1 MIRTI
6 LAALISAGFVGTQTC
21 LAGNVYGLVVGAD
34 EYEHLGS
41 LGGAVNDARDVHDAL
56 KSLNA
61 RDARVLLDGDA
72 TREAIFRNWHELVQI
87 AGEGDIL
94 VLHYAGH
101 GGRQE
106 AILEGHEAKDNVF
119 LLPGFSESGP
129 GVMQRIVDNEIGHL
143 LAKERDAT
151 VVFVADS
158 CYAGDMMRK
167 GDSRS
172 AIDVRAPAVR
182 FAGTRDAVADRVR
195 ELGEVDENA
204 LTNVIWLYA
213 QDENMVT
220 QEITL
225 AGERRGA
232 LSYAFARALRGDAD
246 RNDDG
251 ILGVSELKRY
261 VNRAVTKL
269 SEHRQRPEVNAGS
282 RDLSIRISGNVPGR
296 PKLRDVRIFYTGR
309 GVRFDLKGVTEV
321 ADRRSADIVLDV
333 GTGALIYKTGDVV
346 AEFDLLSGG
355 ASTGA
360 RLQGAIDK
368 WRLIPM
374 LLEFDTNLDPVLSLA
389 EGDRVYRD
397 GEEVRFTIR
406 SSHHRHVTMFNL
418 AHDGTVQLVAPV
430 RRTGD
435 DLFAGRL
442 PIGQRMRFRAPVEPP
457 FGADHLVAIT
467 TREDLP
473 GIDEA
478 VSASHGK
485 RNAAVLAERMVAILQ
500 GKEFGMDWIG
510 VYTRP

>member
-6 LAALISAGFVGTQTC
+6 LAALISAGFVGSQTC
-21 LAGNVYGLVVGAD
+21 LAGNVYGLLVGAD

-41 LGGAVNDARDVHDAL
+41 LGGAVNDARDVYDAL

-61 RDARVLLDGDA
+61 RDVRMLLDGDA
-72 TREAIFRNWHELVQI
+72 TREAIFRNWHELTEI
-87 AGEGDIL
+87 AGKRDTLIF
-94 VLHYAGH
+94 HYAGH

-119 LLPGFSESGP
+119 LLPGFSESEP
-129 GVMQRIVDNEIGHL
+129 GVSQRIVDNEVGHL
-143 LAKERDAT
+143 LSRERDAT

-167 GDSRS
+167 ADNRS
-172 AIDVRAPAVR
+172 AIDVRAPAVS

-195 ELGEVDENA
+195 ELGEVDEDA

-261 VNRAVTKL
+261 VNRSVTKL
-269 SEHRQRPEVNAGS
+269 TEHRQRPEVNAGS
-282 RDLSIRISGNVPGR
+282 RDLSIRISGSAPSS
-296 PKLRDVRIFYTGR
+296 PKLRGLRIFYAGGR
-309 GVRFDLKGVTEV
+309 MRFDLRGVTEV
-321 ADRRSADIVLDV
+321 VDRRSADLVLDV
-333 GTGALIYKTGDVV
+333 DRGALIYKTGDVV
-346 AEFDLLSGG
+346 AEFDFSIAD
-355 ASTGA
+355 ASMGA

-374 LLEFDTNLDPVLSLA
+374 LIEFDTDLDPVLSLA

-397 GEEVRFTIR
+397 GEEVKFTIR

-442 PIGQRMRFRAPVEPP
+442 QIGQRMKFRAPVEPP

-473 GIDEA
+473 ELDDA
-478 VSASHGK
+478 VSANNGK
-485 RNAAVLAERMVAILQ
+485 RNAVVLAERMVAILQ

-510 VYTRP
+510 IYTQP